1 MPAAMQMI
9 YNSPL
14 FCVVEFVDAT
24 PEDGQALRGFEIVDK
39 SMRREIFLHGA
50 DADRFRADVT
60 RIIEQGEPDVDVF
73 DAFLDSYSGLM
84 SQPVTLH

>member
-1 MPAAMQMI
+1 MQMI

-14 FCVVEFVDAT
+14 FCVVEFSGAS
-24 PEDGQALRGFEIVDK
+24 PEDGRALRGFEIVDK

-50 DADRFRADVT
+50 DADRFRADVAQ
-60 RIIEQGEPDVDVF
+60 IIAQGEADIDEF
-73 DAFLDSYSGLM
+73 DAFLDRYCGLM

>member
-1 MPAAMQMI
+1 MAAAMQMI

-14 FCVVEFVDAT
+14 FCVVEFADAT
-24 PEDGQALRGFEIVDK
+24 PEDGRALRGFEIVDK

-50 DADRFRADVT
+50 DAERFRADVAQ
-60 RIIEQGEPDVDVF
+60 IIEQGEPDVDEF
-73 DAFLDSYSGLM
+73 DAFLNRYSGLM

>member
-1 MPAAMQMI
+1 
-9 YNSPL
+9 
-14 FCVVEFVDAT
+14 
-24 PEDGQALRGFEIVDK
+24 
-39 SMRREIFLHGA
+39 MRREIFLDGA